1 MYKTNNRETVPY
13 FLEENY
19 DLLGRCSG
27 LKNHTVSLYKTRIF
41 ESPYILRN
49 YSFRSYILINSLLVR
64 E

>member
-1 MYKTNNRETVPY
+1 MMEKLTIF

-27 LKNHTVSLYKTRIF
+27 LKNHTVLPYKTGIF

-49 YSFRSYILINSLLVR
+49 YSFRSYIVINSLVVVEWLN
-64 E
+64 